1 MARGLKI
8 RKVNTDGVNGSQVD
22 YGYPN
27 NGDGGPTFTTDNGY
41 DADYPGIV
49 GGSDEDYN
57 QIQARAVITLKCVGT
72 ITTTT
77 SSDQV
82 VGTDTSFNALTL
94 NTGAIIAV
102 PSTSSPTGYLI
113 LGYVASIDSS
123 TAITLQANS
132 AYAVTDNAFVIGANH
147 NASIIRQKGSRKYLV
162 AQTSNY
168 MNDEIIAAGQ
178 AYRINSVGT
187 TNWAALGA
195 SINAVEGDIFTATVN
210 GTGLTTTGTVNVA
223 GTCILAN
230 ADAADLTLGEMSI
243 QLYTD
248 AGTVYASRIKD
259 HWSMDFEDLYTNANP
274 GNTYIA
280 TIFTTSGTPDPAT
293 GFTTAGTE
301 NWC

>member
-27 NGDGGPTFTTDNGY
+27 DGTTNNGY

-49 GGSDEDYN
+49 GGSDEDSN
-57 QIQARAVITLKCVGT
+57 QIQARAVITLKGLGT

-82 VGTDTSFNALTL
+82 IGTDTSFGDLTINAGT
-94 NTGAIIAV
+94 IIAV
-102 PSTSSPTGYLI
+102 PSTSSATGYLI
-113 LGYVASIDSS
+113 LGYVASVDAFD
-123 TAITLQANS
+123 TITLQANS
-132 AYAVTDNAFVIGANH
+132 AYSVTNSAFVVGANH

-162 AQTSNY
+162 AYTSNY
-168 MNDEIIAAGQ
+168 MNDNSIAAGQ
-178 AYRINSVGT
+178 SYRINSVGT

-195 SINAVEGDIFTATVN
+195 SINAVVGDIFTATAN
-210 GTGLTTTGTVNVA
+210 GYDLTTTGTVNPA

-230 ADAADLTLGEMSI
+230 QDAAALTLGQMSI
-243 QLYTD
+243 ELFT
-248 AGTVYASRIKD
+248 ASGTVYASRIKD
-259 HWSMDFEDLYTNANP
+259 HWSMDFDNLYANANP

>member
-8 RKVNTDGVNGSQVD
+8 RKYNNDGINGNQVD

-27 NGDGGPTFTTDNGY
+27 DGSTDNGY
-41 DADYPGIV
+41 NADNPGIV
-49 GGSDEDYN
+49 GGADENSN
-57 QIQARAVITLKCVGT
+57 QIQCRSVIILKGLGT
-72 ITTTT
+72 ITATT
-77 SSDQV
+77 SSDV
-82 VGTDTSFNALTL
+82 ILGTNTTFGSLTL
-94 NTGAIIAV
+94 NSGSIIAV
-102 PSTSSPTGYLI
+102 PSTTSPTGYLI
-113 LGYVASIDSS
+113 LGYVDSVDSS
-123 TAITLQANS
+123 TQITLLANS
-132 AYAVTDNAFVIGANH
+132 AYAVTNSEFVVGPNH
-147 NASIIRQKGSRKYLV
+147 NSSIIRQKGSRKYLV

-178 AYRINSVGT
+178 SYRINSLGT

-195 SINAVEGDIFTATVN
+195 SVNAAVGDIFTATAN
-210 GTGLTTTGTVNVA
+210 GTGLTTSGTVNAA

-230 ADAADLTLGEMSI
+230 PDVSDLTLGQMSI

-259 HWSMDFEDLYTNANP
+259 HWSMDFENLYTNANP

>member
-8 RKVNTDGVNGSQVD
+8 RKVNTDGVNGNQVD

-27 NGDGGPTFTTDNGY
+27 NGTTNNGY

-49 GGSDEDYN
+49 GGSDEDSN
-57 QIQARAVITLKCVGT
+57 QIQARAVITLKGLGT

-77 SSDQV
+77 SSNQV
-82 VGTDTSFNALTL
+82 IGTNTSFGSLTL
-94 NTGAIIAV
+94 GSGSIVAV
-102 PSTSSPTGYLI
+102 PSTSSATGYLI
-113 LGYVASIDSS
+113 LGKVSS
-123 TAITLQANS
+123 VDAFDTITLQANS
-132 AYAVTDNAFVIGANH
+132 AYSVTNSAFVVGANH
-147 NASIIRQKGSRKYLV
+147 NVSIIRQKGSRKYLV
-162 AQTSNY
+162 AYTSNY
-168 MNDEIIAAGQ
+168 MNDETIVAGQ

-195 SINAVEGDIFTATVN
+195 SINAVVGDIFTATVN
-210 GTGLTTTGTVNVA
+210 GTGLTTTGTVNAA

-230 ADAADLTLGEMSI
+230 QDAAALTLGQMSI
-243 QLYTD
+243 ELYTV

-259 HWSMDFEDLYTNANP
+259 HWSMDFDNLYANANP